1 MNEYTTKDKDVLRG
15 ISRRPLELSRLS
27 DEDLVNLNQ
36 FISKKQTDSS
46 ESGSTS
52 GPSTDV
58 PERAESV
65 TGIPQVEMTE
75 ELEENI
81 RHRGRAYMSFKS
93 SLIAKKSEDDDSD
106 EMLSAGKERSTS
118 LYQRSSDC
126 EVVNLEEF

>member
-81 RHRGRAYMSFKS
+81 RHR
-93 SLIAKKSEDDDSD
+93 SEDTRLNSSHRC
-106 EMLSAGKERSTS
+106 LSRMP
-118 LYQRSSDC
+118 SSA
-126 EVVNLEEF
+126 